1 MISASNETRAR
12 SKALMSAGSVQTSRA
27 LEAGF
32 VTTRDRDPT
41 PVPRR
46 DPGGTLSS
54 APAPPGVGVFNWCYR
69 CR

>member
-1 MISASNETRAR
+1 MITSSSEARAR
-12 SKALMSAGSVQTSRA
+12 SKALTSAGSLQTSRA
-27 LEAGF
+27 VEAGIAPA
-32 VTTRDRDPT
+32 RDGDPT